1 LLQLAG
7 DNGGEQGMRQ
17 ICCFSLGEIS
27 VLPMVLIHAFHA
39 YPEPA
44 RQQVLLP

>member
-1 LLQLAG
+1 VKSGADGIGRHLLQLAG

-27 VLPMVLIHAFHA
+27 VLRILLIFGLHS
-39 YPEPA
+39 
-44 RQQVLLP
+44 